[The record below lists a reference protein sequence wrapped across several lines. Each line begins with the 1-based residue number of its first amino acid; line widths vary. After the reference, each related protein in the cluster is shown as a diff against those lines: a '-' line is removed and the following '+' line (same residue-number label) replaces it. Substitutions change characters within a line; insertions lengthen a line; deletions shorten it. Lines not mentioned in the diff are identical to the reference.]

1 MKKLILALVLVVGL
15 TTFAQEKR
23 QGKGDREKMTP
34 EQQVELQVKKM
45 KLDLD
50 LNEKQTAQIKEIVTA
65 QVAKREAKRA
75 EMQSKRAEGQKPS
88 KDELFKTRSAML
100 DEQIA
105 HKAEMKKILT
115 PEQYT
120 KWESKH
126 AEHKKEFRKKAKGAR
141 KDRKMEDNPK

>member
-1 MKKLILALVLVVGL
+1 MKKLILVFALVIGL

-23 QGKGDREKMTP
+23 EGKGKREKLTT
-34 EQQVELQVKKM
+34 EQQVELQVKNL

-50 LNEKQTAQIKEIVTA
+50 LNDKQTVQIKEIVTA
-65 QVAKREAKRA
+65 QVLKRDAKRVEIEAKRA
-75 EMQSKRAEGQKPS
+75 SGEKPS
-88 KDELFKTRSAML
+88 KDEFFKKRNEML
-100 DEQIA
+100 DEKIA

-126 AEHKKEFRKKAKGAR
+126 SEQKKEFRKKMKGGR
-141 KDRKMEDNPK
+141 KDRKIEDNQK

>member
-1 MKKLILALVLVVGL
+1 MKKLILAFALVIGL

-23 QGKGDREKMTP
+23 EGKGEREKLSP

-50 LNEKQTAQIKEIVTA
+50 LTDKQTIEIQKIVSK
-65 QVAKREAKRA
+65 QVEKREAKRA
-75 EMQSKRAEGQKPS
+75 EMEAKRASGEKPS
-88 KDELFKTRSAML
+88 KDEFFKKRNAML

-115 PEQYT
+115 AEQFT

-126 AEHKKEFRKKAKGAR
+126 SEQKKEFRKKAKGAR
-141 KDRKMEDNPK
+141 KERKMEDNAK

>member
-1 MKKLILALVLVVGL
+1 MKKLILALALVVGL

-23 QGKGDREKMTP
+23 GKKGEREKMTP

-50 LNEKQTAQIKEIVTA
+50 LNDKQTVEIQKIVSK
-65 QVAKREAKRA
+65 QVEKREAKRA
-75 EMQSKRAEGQKPS
+75 EMQTRKTEGQKPS

-115 PEQYT
+115 AEQYT

-126 AEHKKEFRKKAKGAR
+126 AEQKKEFRKKVKGAR
-141 KDRKMEDNPK
+141 KERKMEDNAK

>member
-1 MKKLILALVLVVGL
+1 MKKLILAFALVIGL

-23 QGKGDREKMTP
+23 QGKGEREKLTP

-50 LNEKQTAQIKEIVTA
+50 LTDKQTAEIQKIVSK
-65 QVAKREAKRA
+65 QVEKREAKRA
-75 EMQSKRAEGQKPS
+75 EMEAKRASGEKPS
-88 KDELFKTRSAML
+88 KDEFFKKRNAML

-115 PEQYT
+115 SEQYT

-126 AEHKKEFRKKAKGAR
+126 SEQKKEFRKKAKGAR
-141 KDRKMEDNPK
+141 KERKMEDNAK